1 MTGANPTVRQ
11 RELGMQLRRLRTD
24 RDLTVEEVADKL
36 LCSAT
41 KISRMETGARR
52 PSLRDVRD
60 LSELYEVDG
69 SAAENLMA
77 LARQARELGW
87 WKQYDDLR
95 LDPFIGLEQDA
106 SAITNFT
113 MFYVPALM
121 QTEDYARAII
131 KAIAP
136 RIDPKILEQRVEVRM
151 RRQEL
156 LERDNHPRYRVL
168 VDESVLHRPAG
179 GHQVM
184 AAQLT
189 KVLKYAKEDKAAVQV
204 IPFDIGVPAISDSNF
219 VLLDF
224 DDPLLSSVV
233 FIEGLT
239 SNQIFEKRSDL
250 DRYREAVEH
259 LRDSAL
265 SPRDSVT
272 RITEAQKTYIDG

>member
-1 MTGANPTVRQ
+1 
-11 RELGMQLRRLRTD
+11 
-24 RDLTVEEVADKL
+24 
-36 LCSAT
+36 
-41 KISRMETGARR
+41 
-52 PSLRDVRD
+52 
-60 LSELYEVDG
+60 
-69 SAAENLMA
+69 
-77 LARQARELGW
+77 
-87 WKQYDDLR
+87 
-95 LDPFIGLEQDA
+95 
-106 SAITNFT
+106 
-113 MFYVPALM
+113 MFYVPALI

-189 KVLKYAKEDKAAVQV
+189 KVLKYAKDDKAAVQV
-204 IPFDIGVPAISDSNF
+204 VPFDIGVPAISDSNF

-224 DDPLLSSVV
+224 DDPVLSSVV
-233 FIEGLT
+233 FVEGLT

-265 SPRDSVT
+265 SPCDSVT
-272 RITEAQKTYIDG
+272 RITDAQKTYIDG

>member
-60 LSELYEVDG
+60 LSELYEVDA
-69 SAAENLMA
+69 SAAEDLMA

-233 FIEGLT
+233 FIEGLI

>member
-60 LSELYEVDG
+60 LSELYEVDA

-95 LDPFIGLEQDA
+95 LDPYIGLEQDA

-136 RIDPKILEQRVEVRM
+136 
-151 RRQEL
+151 
-156 LERDNHPRYRVL
+156 
-168 VDESVLHRPAG
+168 
-179 GHQVM
+179 
-184 AAQLT
+184 
-189 KVLKYAKEDKAAVQV
+189 ED
-204 IPFDIGVPAISDSNF
+204 
-219 VLLDF
+219 
-224 DDPLLSSVV
+224 
-233 FIEGLT
+233 
-239 SNQIFEKRSDL
+239 
-250 DRYREAVEH
+250 
-259 LRDSAL
+259 
-265 SPRDSVT
+265 
-272 RITEAQKTYIDG
+272 